1 MSNYTH
7 PGYMLALTLKH
18 SGIVI
23 HSLCVISAVANHLD
37 KTSLR
42 FETGRKIFELASSFM
57 YFFFMSYCVFSTVVD
72 KENQANFR
80 LVYNILIMEEL
91 VFFSYIMASACFML
105 IIYLTKFDAVWR
117 TSRHKS

>member
-23 HSLCVISAVANHLD
+23 HSLCVMSAVANYFD

-42 FETGRKIFELASSFM
+42 FETSRKIFELGSSFM

-72 KENQANFR
+72 KEHQANFR
-80 LVYNILIMEEL
+80 LVYNILIME
-91 VFFSYIMASACFML
+91 
-105 IIYLTKFDAVWR
+105 
-117 TSRHKS
+117 